1 MRKTLAFIAA
11 GTAAL
16 LGTTRAEAGEFDPWF
31 ATSRAGGYVDFWPAE
46 SFTGSLFGAE
56 LQLRVA
62 RRVYLDMSF
71 SASAAQADY
80 YDRGDVQLAYAN
92 PTIGAHYADRVTS
105 DFAFFVG
112 GTFTVPLLHDPASD
126 VALAATVSA
135 PIRGFYDFDRLAIGH
150 FAVRAMGGIEWNFVR
165 PLYLRAELRP
175 VVYVPTRDIGYNYG
189 VRARD
194 ADFFLETAAEFEG
207 RLRNGLGFG
216 ARLQAVGLA
225 TADVDQAQVLFEPF
239 IALTPKRRGFYMRI
253 GFPLALDEPL
263 GFGFDDNR
271 LAAFRIA
278 LGGQF

>member
-11 GTAAL
+11 ATAL
-16 LGTTRAEAGEFDPWF
+16 LGAATAEAGEFDPWF

-62 RRVYLDMSF
+62 RRVFLDMSF
-71 SASAAQADY
+71 SASAAQADF
-80 YDRGDVQLAYAN
+80 YDGGKVKLAYAN
-92 PTIGAHYADRVTS
+92 PTIGAHFADQVTPS
-105 DFAFFVG
+105 FAFFVG

-126 VALAATVSA
+126 VALAARVSA
-135 PIRGFYDFDRLAIGH
+135 PIRGFYDLDRLAIGH
-150 FAVRAMGGIEWNFVR
+150 LAVRAMGGIEWNFVR

-175 VVYVPTRDIGYNYG
+175 VVYVPTRDISRNNG

-194 ADFFLETAAEFEG
+194 ADFFLETAVEFEG
-207 RLRNGLGFG
+207 RLQNGFGAG

-225 TADVDQAQVLFEPF
+225 TADVDQGQVLFEPF
-239 IALTPKRRGFYMRI
+239 IAVTPRRRGFYMRL

-263 GFGFDDNR
+263 GFGFDENK